1 MGAISGLLLL
11 PVMAPVSG
19 IRFVLERLHA
29 EADAVL
35 HDEQR
40 AFAEIVA
47 LSMRRS
53 ELSEAEYAAQ
63 ETQLLERLSA
73 IRNEREQLQAELDA
87 GEQEW

>member
-29 EADAVL
+29 EADSVL

-53 ELSEAEYAAQ
+53 EMSAAEYAEQ

-73 IRNEREQLQAELDA
+73 IRNEREQLQAQLDV
-87 GEQEW
+87 GEEEW